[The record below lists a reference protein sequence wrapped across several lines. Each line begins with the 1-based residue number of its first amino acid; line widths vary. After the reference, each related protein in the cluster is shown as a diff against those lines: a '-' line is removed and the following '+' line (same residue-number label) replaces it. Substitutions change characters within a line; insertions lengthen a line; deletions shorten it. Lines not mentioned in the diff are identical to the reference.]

1 MHYAR
6 WRIICTKKRMLP
18 RHRHYHRKVIILI
31 LVFLVLRFIT
41 AATVELGND
50 ESYYWLYSRDLQWN
64 YFDHPPMVALWVKLF
79 TLGGL
84 LEHYEVF
91 IRAGSLLG
99 CAMSTWLLYRAVSII
114 HDERAGW
121 FAACLFNASLYAGM
135 LAGILIMP
143 DSPQLLF
150 WTFCLL
156 QIAKLINNDRRWL
169 TWLLFGLSA
178 GLCIMSKIHGVFIW
192 TGLAL
197 FILFKKREWLRLPQ
211 LYVSLVL
218 SLLITSPILFWNL
231 RHDFMTW
238 RFHSARMDITAE
250 AVEAKDG
257 FWLELLQQL
266 VINNPVNMV
275 LIIAA
280 ILFFQRSTSIHPALS
295 AYGFI
300 AMPLAIALIIISM
313 FRDIW
318 FHWSGPAYT
327 TLLPWAAIYLVRTQP
342 GKLFPV
348 SLKASTLVFTLVL
361 ITWPLIIHYYPG
373 TYGKKQD
380 KAIGSGDVTLDRYGW
395 KKSGESFAMLYRREV
410 ANGLSPSTPVICP
423 TWWGSHVEYYFGR
436 PANATVIGLGTVQA
450 LHHYAWLNAKRL
462 PGVDLETAYCI
473 VSSIE
478 DTTTAASI
486 SHFYRQK
493 ELAATIPVYRAGK
506 PASNFYVYKLT
517 GWKEEEEV
525 MAIR

>member
-1 MHYAR
+1 MLL
-6 WRIICTKKRMLP
+6 KKG
-18 RHRHYHRKVIILI
+18 HYHRKVIILI
-31 LVFLVLRFIT
+31 LIFLLLRLIT

-64 YFDHPPMVALWVKLF
+64 YFDHPPMVGVWVRLF
-79 TLGGL
+79 TLDGWL
-84 LEHYEVF
+84 DEYEVF
-91 IRAGSLLG
+91 VRAGSLLG
-99 CAMSTWLLYRAVSII
+99 CAFSTWFLYRAVTLIQ
-114 HDERAGW
+114 DERAGW

-135 LAGILIMP
+135 IAGVLNMP
-143 DSPQLLF
+143 DSPQLFF

-169 TWLLFGLSA
+169 TWLLLGLSA
-178 GLCIMSKIHGVFIW
+178 GLCVMSKIHGVFIW
-192 TGLAL
+192 IGLAL
-197 FILFKKREWLRLPQ
+197 FILFKKREWLRYPQ
-211 LYVSLVL
+211 LYAAILVSM
-218 SLLITSPILFWNL
+218 LITSPILFWNL

-238 RFHSARMDITAE
+238 RFHSARVDITAA
-250 AVEAKDG
+250 AVEEKDG
-257 FWLELLQQL
+257 FWIELLQQV
-266 VINNPVNMV
+266 VINNPVNML

-280 ILFFQRSTSIHPALS
+280 IVFFTRNKSTHPALT
-295 AYGFI
+295 AYNFI
-300 AMPLAIALIIISM
+300 ALPLAIALVVISM

-327 TLLPWAAIYLVRTQP
+327 TLLPLAAVYLAITQP
-342 GKLFPV
+342 GKIFPA
-348 SLKASTLVFTLVL
+348 SLKWSTAVFTLVL
-361 ITWPLIIHYYPG
+361 MSWPVVIHYYPG
-373 TYGKKQD
+373 TYGTKQNQ
-380 KAIGSGDVTLDRYGW
+380 AIGQGDVTLDRYGW
-395 KKSGESFAMLYRREV
+395 KQSGESFARMYQDEV
-410 ANGLSPSTPVICP
+410 ANGMSPATPVICP

-436 PANATVIGLGTVQA
+436 PANATVIGLGTVQS

-462 PGVDLETAYCI
+462 PGVDMDTAYCI

-478 DTTTAASI
+478 DTTTATSI

-493 ELAATIPVYRAGK
+493 ELAATIPVYRGGK